1 MIYATESRQLSAG
14 DSCASQ
20 DADVHQISNLQPEGT
35 DLVTLHIYSP
45 PLFRMNMY
53 SLVEAKVVQFFD
65 PVNEE
70 FFSGAGI

>member
-1 MIYATESRQLSAG
+1 MYYATGSRQLSAG

-20 DADVHQISNLQPEGT
+20 DSDVHQMSNLEADGH

-45 PLFRMNMY
+45 PLFRMNTF
-53 SLVEAKVVQFFD
+53 SLVDAKVMQFFD

-70 FFSGAGI
+70 FASGAGI